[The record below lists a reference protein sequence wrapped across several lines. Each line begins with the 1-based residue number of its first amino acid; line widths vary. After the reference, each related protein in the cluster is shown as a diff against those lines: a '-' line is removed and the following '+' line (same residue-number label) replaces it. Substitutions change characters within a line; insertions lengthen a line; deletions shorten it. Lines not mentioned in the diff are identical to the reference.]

1 MVPLKRTRLPPLS
14 ISPFSLISSPN
25 IPSRPAP
32 VIWPCIN
39 FHRKRTKAHFL
50 LQMDILGFPRTNT
63 RCSLGRWYFG
73 QISGNIGHT
82 RVLEIFSTCTTI
94 RCAHSRTYP
103 PSICPPGL
111 HCNVRERKHTR
122 YQNQYK
128 SESWISMDNHHYRR
142 WNWAPDGSD
151 NANHQWWRAPLNVPS
166 CARSTYSCARAHSS
180 THSCA
185 CARTERRLF
194 QVLRQRSGNY
204 GWGWEACGGDV
215 CRVTQLAGH
224 AIQNIVLFTSNH
236 HHHLSFFFAC
246 RCGHHLIQN

>member
-25 IPSRPAP
+25 IPSRPTP

-73 QISGNIGHT
+73 QIPGNIGHT
-82 RVLEIFSTCTTI
+82 GVLEIFSTGKTI
-94 RCAHSRTYP
+94 RCAYSRNN
-103 PSICPPGL
+103 PGL
-111 HCNVRERKHTR
+111 QCMWGKTYRTD
-122 YQNQYK
+122 QNQYK

-166 CARSTYSCARAHSS
+166 CARSTYSCAR
-180 THSCA
+180 
-185 CARTERRLF
+185 ARTERRLF

-236 HHHLSFFFAC
+236 HHHLSSFFAC
-246 RCGHHLIQN
+246 WCGHHLIQN

>member
-1 MVPLKRTRLPPLS
+1 MTKLQNFGSQTPPKSDVQNFCPLKLVFWGLKFGRNHVFCQFWPYLHPPMIYVVGKPRISAS
-14 ISPFSLISSPN
+14 IWHQAIK
-25 IPSRPAP
+25 
-32 VIWPCIN
+32 IWCI
-39 FHRKRTKAHFL
+39 
-50 LQMDILGFPRTNT
+50 LQAIR
-63 RCSLGRWYFG
+63 
-73 QISGNIGHT
+73 ISGTDPDRLLNSSWHC
-82 RVLEIFSTCTTI
+82 V
-94 RCAHSRTYP
+94 
-103 PSICPPGL
+103 ICPPGL

-166 CARSTYSCARAHSS
+166 CARSTYSCARA
-180 THSCA
+180 
-185 CARTERRLF
+185 RTEHRLF

-246 RCGHHLIQN
+246 WCGHHLIQN